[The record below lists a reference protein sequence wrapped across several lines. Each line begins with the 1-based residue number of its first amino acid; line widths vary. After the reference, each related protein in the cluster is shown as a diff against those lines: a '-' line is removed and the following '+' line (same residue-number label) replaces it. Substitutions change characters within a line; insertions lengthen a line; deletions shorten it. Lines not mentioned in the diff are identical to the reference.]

1 VGKLSLSKGMVMNNF
16 NILLQEDSSDIIF
29 NINRY
34 IFKLNVN
41 ELQQLIMDL
50 NKIKIQIINKNKNNK
65 IDI

>member
-1 VGKLSLSKGMVMNNF
+1 MVMNNF

>member
-1 VGKLSLSKGMVMNNF
+1 MNNF
-16 NILLQEDSSDIIF
+16 NVLLQEDSSDIIF

-41 ELQQLIMDL
+41 KLQQLIMDL